1 MLLPVVD
8 GVGGKFAICRQW
20 MGHLWALTA
29 AHSLHQLVAF
39 ANIQGAILALHLAQE
54 TIVDEGGCLS
64 WWGGTYCWPMPCRRN
79 GWFGGHRPPHS
90 TVVGSVILW
99 GDFLDF
105 RNCQKKALTH
115 PNQGFSFGAG
125 EMNRTPDL
133 LITNEMKGVFVRVDC
148 C

>member
-1 MLLPVVD
+1 MVGWDLLLADALPP
-8 GVGGKFAICRQW
+8 QW
-20 MGHLWALTA
+20 
-29 AHSLHQLVAF
+29 LV
-39 ANIQGAILALHLAQE
+39 
-54 TIVDEGGCLS
+54 
-64 WWGGTYCWPMPCRRN
+64 RRASA
-79 GWFGGHRPPHS
+79 PHS